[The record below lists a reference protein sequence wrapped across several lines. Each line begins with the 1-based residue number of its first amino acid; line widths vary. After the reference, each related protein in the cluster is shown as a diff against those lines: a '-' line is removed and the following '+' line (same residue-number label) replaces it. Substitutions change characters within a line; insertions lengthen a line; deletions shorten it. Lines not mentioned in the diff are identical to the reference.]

1 MVSLAQGLIP
11 MLPVTQL
18 VSVRTA
24 RGDVVYMAPMQ
35 PIAEDQPGV
44 QSVDRVTTRTHATET
59 TTTRTM
65 TTEMVR
71 SESESGKITRDE
83 WERERKEKKRQK
95 KRQKK
100 EKKEKKEKK
109 RERERGGDEDG
120 RDVVK
125 RPKSGWKGWIQ
136 NDDVLRLDDSY
147 DASLQS
153 GPPRGF

>member
-1 MVSLAQGLIP
+1 M
-11 MLPVTQL
+11 
-18 VSVRTA
+18 
-24 RGDVVYMAPMQ
+24 YMAPMQ

-83 WERERKEKKRQK
+83 WERERKEKKREK
-95 KRQKK
+95 KRQ
-100 EKKEKKEKK
+100 KKEKKEKK

-153 GPPRGF
+153 GPPGGF